1 MNKDS
6 FWNQLI
12 SAIAGLGVPG
22 LVLLLV
28 MSSTG
33 LAGAAALTT
42 ALAAL
47 GGPLGMMGG
56 IAVLGV
62 LSMMSKGLAA
72 YGLDAIFNAVID
84 ELKKRGASREQ
95 ILDTIM
101 NYPISDYI
109 KKQLKRRIE
118 LSDAKT
124 KATSTGGQRVFT
136 ANSLEL
142 KIGQTLPLR
151 ELHSML
157 SEEIE
162 ITGKP
167 GEGVWEGRIV
177 TVDSQP
183 DAVQVIFKQAE
194 LREFISTSRSLGT
207 GYVYRLEEATSDKFL
222 KVLVEVKVAEG
233 FWLGVIAEEEQDDE
247 IVNILY
253 RTK

>member
-1 MNKDS
+1 MKKDS

-12 SAIAGLGVPG
+12 SSIAGLGAPG

-33 LAGAAALTT
+33 FAGAAALTT

-84 ELKKRGASREQ
+84 ELRKRGASREQ

-101 NYPISDYI
+101 SYPIPGHI
-109 KKQLKRRIE
+109 KKQLKGRIE
-118 LSDAKT
+118 FSDAKS
-124 KATSTGGQRVFT
+124 KAADVEGRRVF
-136 ANSLEL
+136 AADSLGLEV
-142 KIGQTLPLR
+142 GQTRKLR
-151 ELHSML
+151 ELHSMIV
-157 SEEIE
+157 EEVE
-162 ITGKP
+162 IAGKL
-167 GEGVWEGRIV
+167 GEGVWQGRVVTPEGQAEV
-177 TVDSQP
+177 
-183 DAVQVIFKQAE
+183 VQVIYKQAE
-194 LREFISTSRSLGT
+194 LREFISTSRSLGI
-207 GYVYRLEEATSDKFL
+207 GHSYRLEEAGSGRYL
-222 KVLVEVKVAEG
+222 KIFVEVKVAEG
-233 FWLGVIAEEEQDDE
+233 FWLGVITEEGHEDE

-253 RTK
+253 RSS